1 MIVAR
6 CETLRNRIETK
17 RQVERSAK
25 ELARFKK
32 VRDLL
37 AQHAG
42 RLASLVA
49 ASDLLDA
56 AGVTVRPLPAVASAA
71 LVTVR
76 TLKESFAAR
85 PDIVVD
91 EEQFNSVRLDRSL
104 KAAAEALQGHLLPC
118 WRGHALQ
125 LIPPAN
131 EAVLDALAP
140 AFPREVRLIR
150 AASVKLAQAAESLPG
165 SLEEVRSFERD
176 ATSLHAIW
184 GRLGGGDVP
193 QALLTFLKSAASPAG
208 AGLELLT
215 DEVRDWLT
223 MHEITSSFSVRVATS
238 PR

>member
-6 CETLRNRIETK
+6 CETLRSRIQTK
-17 RQVERSAK
+17 KQVERSAK

-37 AQHAG
+37 ALHAT

-49 ASDLLDA
+49 ASEILDA
-56 AGVTVRPLPAVASAA
+56 AGVAVRPLPAGAGGS

-76 TLKESFAAR
+76 TLKESFAER

-118 WRGHALQ
+118 WRRHALQ
-125 LIPPAN
+125 LIPAAN
-131 EAVLDALAP
+131 EAVLEALAP
-140 AFPREVRLIR
+140 AFPSEVRLIR
-150 AASVKLAQAAESLPG
+150 AASVKLAQSAESLPG
-165 SLEEVRSFERD
+165 SLEEVRTFERD

-184 GRLGGGDVP
+184 GQLGGGDVP
-193 QALLTFLKSAASPAG
+193 QGVLTFLKSAASPAG

-215 DEVRDWLT
+215 DEVRDWLAV
-223 MHEITSSFSVRVATS
+223 HDITSSFSVWVATS